1 LQRGARVGKLRSA
14 MSWWEPERFARRR
27 KTLEARARIAAELR
41 AWFASEQFLEVET
54 PALQVSPGLEP
65 HLLAFETR
73 LRDPHGGSPR
83 ARYLRTSP
91 EFTLKKLLVAGLPR
105 IFELSHSFRNAERS
119 STHHPEFTMLEWY
132 RAGAS
137 YEALCRD
144 CESLLRVAAD
154 AAGASALRWKDA
166 TCDPRAPAE
175 RLTVADALAKHAGV
189 GLAELRRGTREQ
201 FEDRFFRC
209 FLESVEPKLG
219 VGRATLLVDWPIEL
233 AALARAK
240 PSDSSLAERVEL
252 FACGLELANGWSE
265 LTDPVEQRRRFERDV
280 AEKARLYG
288 ERYPI
293 DEDFLAA
300 LQRGLPESAGMALGF
315 DRLVMCA
322 TGAERIDDVLFAPV
336 DET

>member
-1 LQRGARVGKLRSA
+1 
-14 MSWWEPERFARRR
+14 MSREAWWRPDRFARRR
-27 KTLEARARIAAELR
+27 AALEARARIATAVR
-41 AWFASEQFLEVET
+41 AWFASEGFLEVET

-65 HLLAFETR
+65 HLFAFETR
-73 LRDPHGGSPR
+73 LRDPHGGPAS

-91 EFTLKKLLVAGLPR
+91 EFALKKLLVAGLPR
-105 IFELSHSFRNAERS
+105 IFELAHAFRNAERS

-137 YEALCRD
+137 YEALWRD

-154 AAGASALRWKDA
+154 AAGAAQLRWRGA
-166 TCDPRAPAE
+166 ACDPRAPAA

-189 GLAELRRGTREQ
+189 GLEELRRGAGES

-240 PSDSSLAERVEL
+240 PGEPLVAERVEL

-265 LTDPVEQRRRFERDV
+265 LTDPVEQRRRFEREQS
-280 AEKARLYG
+280 EKARLYG

-293 DEDFLAA
+293 DEDFMAA
-300 LQRGLPESAGMALGF
+300 LEQGLPESAGMALGF

-336 DET
+336 DDG